1 MAGIDYESD
10 YIYDYDGSEYDPE
23 EGAALI
29 TALSEPTHIVRGGVD
44 PMAKTWRLLPYAGI
58 GVLSVIVFIASVRFE
73 PKLWLGWI
81 AAGGMLL
88 FRYRAAVVDYPKG
101 RGK

>member
-1 MAGIDYESD
+1 MDRDVKYEWED
-10 YIYDYDGSEYDPE
+10 GYIVD
-23 EGAALI
+23 
-29 TALSEPTHIVRGGVD
+29 EPRFIVRGGVD

-58 GVLSVIVFIASVRFE
+58 GVLSVIVFIASVRYE
-73 PKLWLGWI
+73 PKLWLGYL

-88 FRYRAAVVDYPKG
+88 FRHRAAVTSYPRG